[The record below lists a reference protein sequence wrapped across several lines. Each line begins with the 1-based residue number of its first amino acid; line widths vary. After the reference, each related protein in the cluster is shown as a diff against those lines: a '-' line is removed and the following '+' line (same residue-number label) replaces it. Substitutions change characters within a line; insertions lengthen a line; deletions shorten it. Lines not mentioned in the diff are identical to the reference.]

1 MNMVAGVISLAIV
14 AIVIAQVLINTLVTT
29 NTTTWD
35 TSAKSLWTTSQL
47 IVVAGFLFVILG
59 VFGLNA

>member
-29 NTTTWD
+29 NTTSWD
-35 TSAKSLWTTSQL
+35 TSAKNLWSTSQL

-59 VFGLNA
+59 VFGLSA

>member
-1 MNMVAGVISLAIV
+1 MNMVAGIISLAIV
-14 AIVIAQVLINTLVTT
+14 SIVLAQVLMSTLVST
-29 NTTTWD
+29 NTTTWA
-35 TSAKSLWTTSQL
+35 TSAASLWSTTQI

>member
-29 NTTTWD
+29 NTTEWD
-35 TSAKSLWTTSQL
+35 ASAKSLWGTSQL

-59 VFGLNA
+59 VFGLSA

>member
-29 NTTTWD
+29 NTSGWS
-35 TSAKSLWTTSQL
+35 TSSASLWSTSQL

-59 VFGLNA
+59 VFGLSA

>member
-1 MNMVAGVISLAIV
+1 MVAGVISLAIV

-29 NTTTWD
+29 NTTGWNS
-35 TSAKSLWTTSQL
+35 SASSLWGTSQL

-59 VFGLNA
+59 VFGLSA